1 MARQAT
7 YIFKKERK
15 TIQFSYGVFHD
26 IYEAV
31 ADAEGIDLTAFL
43 AMEKQL
49 AMSCRG
55 QGILKNHRQTEFAAM
70 GFSDIKFVRDEE
82 KDAKK

>member
-1 MARQAT
+1 MARQVS
-7 YIFKKERK
+7 YVFKGKRK
-15 TIQFSYGVFHD
+15 TIQFSYNQFHD

-31 ADAEGIDLTAFL
+31 ADAEGIDLKSFF

-55 QGILKNHRQTEFAAM
+55 QGIAKNFRLTEFSRM
-70 GFSDIKFVRDEE
+70 GFDEIKFVRDDEPG
-82 KDAKK
+82 K